1 MRQSLPDERQWL
13 QSALLADHDGLL
25 TATRLRLARLAR
37 ARGVEA
43 HLIDDVVQETLLE
56 AWSHLD
62 RLTAPAGFQAWIDEI
77 CRNICR
83 RAARRRTI
91 DLLRNRSLS
100 QPSAATGDRTD
111 AEAPALLAAD
121 TPDPLEAL
129 NRQDLALLLDRA
141 LGLLQPAARQV
152 VELCYLLELPHAEVA
167 ARLGLTGGA
176 LDVRLHRA
184 RRQLRHLLHG
194 PLRSEAQAL
203 GLNLDAALAEG
214 WQPTRLWCPLC
225 ASERLEGCFLTC
237 EAAEQPNLHL
247 RCPSCSRRY
256 HQDTVHS
263 MGLVRLASAHSFRP
277 AWKRTMQELADR
289 VIQALSQSVHP
300 CLHCGQPAL
309 LRVAGSDTETALAAG
324 RGAADARIC
333 PWWIELRCSH
343 CRNRLEGPGQL
354 PSVDQLICWS
364 HPRAR
369 QFVLEHPRSYSEPA
383 RLVENA
389 GAPALLFRLADVA
402 SSEHLTILADR
413 ETLRVLTIASRA

>member
-1 MRQSLPDERQWL
+1 MRQSLPEQRQWL

-25 TATRLRLARLAR
+25 SATRLRLARLAR

-43 HLIDDVVQETLLE
+43 HLVDDVVQETLLE

-62 RLTAPAGFQAWIDEI
+62 RLTTPAGFPAWIDEI

-83 RAARRRTI
+83 RAARRRAI

-100 QPSAATGDRTD
+100 QPLAATGDRTD
-111 AEAPALLAAD
+111 AEAPELLAAD

-141 LGLLQPAARQV
+141 LGLLPFAARQI

-167 ARLGLTGGA
+167 VRLGLTAGA

-184 RRQLRHLLHG
+184 RRQLRHVLHG

-225 ASERLEGCFLTC
+225 ACQRLEGCFLTS
-237 EAAEQPNLHL
+237 EAGQQPNLHL
-247 RCPSCSRRY
+247 RCPTCSRRY
-256 HQDTVHS
+256 YHDTVHS
-263 MGLVRLASAHSFRP
+263 MGLVGLAGAHSFRP
-277 AWKRTMQELADR
+277 AWKRTMQELTDR
-289 VIQALSQSVHP
+289 VMQALSQILHP

-309 LRVAGSDTETALAAG
+309 LRVAGSNTETALVPGCCAD
-324 RGAADARIC
+324 DARIC
-333 PWWIELRCSH
+333 RWWIELRCSH
-343 CRNRLEGPGQL
+343 CGSTIEGPGQL

-369 QFVLEHPRSYSEPA
+369 QFVLEHPRTNSEPA
-383 RLVENA
+383 KLVEHA
-389 GAPALLFRLADVA
+389 GAPALLFRMADVA

-413 ETLRVLTIASRA
+413 RTLRVLTIA